1 MKASMH
7 AKVFLVGAGP
17 GDPDLLTVK
26 AHALIRAAEVI
37 LHDDLVSAPILALAN
52 PHAMV
57 VNVGKR
63 CGTKNITQSE
73 INRLMIASARRGLS
87 VIRLKSGDPGLFG
100 RLAEERDALESA
112 GIPYEIVPGV
122 TAALSAAASL
132 GVSLTDRR
140 TSSRIVVIS
149 AHRAHENENEPPADW
164 RGLASNSSTL
174 VIYMPGRD
182 LAAVSMPTR
191 LQQSSLPQALPN
203 RASIAPR
210 SLSSTPL
217 LRCRPPQFSS
227 SAAPSSAPH
236 NQLPIP
242 FLLHGN
248 RFFMEWKSASQ
259 RKTRIKAL
267 KGASPN
273 GHTIDAA
280 KKLVIAIE
288 GRLQTQALARHLGR
302 RALARN
308 LASRLARRNQT
319 HPMVGGWFS
328 LI

>member
-37 LHDDLVSAPILALAN
+37 LHDDLVSTPILALAN

-57 VNVGKR
+57 INVGKR

-112 GIPYEIVPGV
+112 GVPYEIVPGV

-140 TSSRIVVIS
+140 TSSRIVVVS
-149 AHRAHENENEPPADW
+149 SHRAHENEEPPDW
-164 RGLASNSSTL
+164 RSLATSNSTL
-174 VIYMPGRD
+174 VIYMPGRN
-182 LAAVSMPTR
+182 LAALRHELLDAGLDAETPAAIVSAASTPEQREHCTTLAQLDAAPPMLAPSILLISRTLER
-191 LQQSSLPQALPN
+191 AARSVTSSVPLTWESLLDGVEV
-203 RASIAPR
+203 SIAEKNANQSLER
-210 SLSSTPL
+210 SFT
-217 LRCRPPQFSS
+217 
-227 SAAPSSAPH
+227 
-236 NQLPIP
+236 
-242 FLLHGN
+242 
-248 RFFMEWKSASQ
+248 
-259 RKTRIKAL
+259 
-267 KGASPN
+267 
-273 GHTIDAA
+273 
-280 KKLVIAIE
+280 
-288 GRLQTQALARHLGR
+288 
-302 RALARN
+302 
-308 LASRLARRNQT
+308 
-319 HPMVGGWFS
+319 
-328 LI
+328 